1 MMFRRQI
8 RIVVII
14 VFIAGMA
21 PIRGLAQNLMSVQ
34 VKTAQLRA
42 NPSFLGKIITTVSY
56 SKQVDILEKQDA
68 WVKAALPGTSVEGW
82 MHSTALTKKKV
93 LLNPNASDVSQAA
106 SNDEIAL
113 AGKGFNAEIEK
124 EFRTGNR
131 QVDYESIN
139 RMETIVISQQQM
151 ETFLQEG
158 SHFPEGG
165 TPRET
170 HVDLFKNNAPISA

>member
-1 MMFRRQI
+1 
-8 RIVVII
+8 
-14 VFIAGMA
+14 MA